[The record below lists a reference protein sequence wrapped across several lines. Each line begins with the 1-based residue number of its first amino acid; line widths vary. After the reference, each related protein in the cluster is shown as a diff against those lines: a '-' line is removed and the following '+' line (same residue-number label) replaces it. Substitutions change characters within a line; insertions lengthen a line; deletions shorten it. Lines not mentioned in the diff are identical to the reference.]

1 MLVFSCSNGGMPVIC
16 VHDADQRHCA
26 TFAPG
31 VITQVLVTLHTS
43 LKVHATVWSSM
54 ICLCSGSLWQALLDC
69 LLYKLSYYR
78 FADAAMLTTG
88 RRGFDR
94 VRNVEIGNMDI
105 KLNYFTEVFTSEHWM
120 VRIYKV
126 NDR

>member
-1 MLVFSCSNGGMPVIC
+1 M
-16 VHDADQRHCA
+16 
-26 TFAPG
+26 
-31 VITQVLVTLHTS
+31 
-43 LKVHATVWSSM
+43 
-54 ICLCSGSLWQALLDC
+54 
-69 LLYKLSYYR
+69 YKLSYYR

-105 KLNYFTEVFTSEHWM
+105 KLNYFTEVFTTEHWM

-126 NDR
+126 NDRCLLLLPTIIVTNTIWPAHLPTDFLNHHCLLDRS